1 MKKKS
6 SAKKYASLL
15 AGFLCLLLLAACAAD
30 TAETPDAETPDT
42 SDTSSQPESS
52 EAPEAPDEPEI
63 EPDSYSS
70 DGIYGK
76 YDLGMVSIGDL
87 KLFPC
92 DVGSVDGS
100 YLILKEGDS
109 MTYFN
114 GTKSAETTYT
124 LTNENVFSMDAA
136 GVTMWG
142 AYLNGGIVL
151 TVPLQIFGGDDDA
164 PDMMF
169 YYAKEGSDASLALVA
184 QLLKAGPMKDQLA
197 AMDSVELAQLEE
209 YYAWLFGDSS
219 TATTQSKTSS
229 APAESEDL
237 TLEEK
242 NAVKQAQNYLNVSAF
257 SYSGLID
264 QLEYEGYSTEAATK
278 AVDSL
283 DVDWM
288 EQAAKK
294 AESYMSISAFSRSG
308 LINQLEYEGFS
319 AAEAEY
325 GAAAVG
331 Y

>member
-1 MKKKS
+1 
-6 SAKKYASLL
+6 
-15 AGFLCLLLLAACAAD
+15 
-30 TAETPDAETPDT
+30 
-42 SDTSSQPESS
+42 
-52 EAPEAPDEPEI
+52 
-63 EPDSYSS
+63 
-70 DGIYGK
+70 
-76 YDLGMVSIGDL
+76 MVSIGDL